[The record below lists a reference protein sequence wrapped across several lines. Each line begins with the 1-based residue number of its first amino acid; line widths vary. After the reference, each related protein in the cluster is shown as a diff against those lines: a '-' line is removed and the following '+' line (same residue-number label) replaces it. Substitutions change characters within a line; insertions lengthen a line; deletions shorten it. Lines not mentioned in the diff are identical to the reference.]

1 MTLANRRLETA
12 GELSMQRVGHTV
24 LALVFAAAAALIV
37 GKLSVWRVIGP
48 TFGLEFFL
56 VTFVVFALV
65 FYSFLEWLFRKMPDE
80 IAKRVPTPSKE
91 LSQKETVLR

>member
-1 MTLANRRLETA
+1 MRTA
-12 GELSMQRVGHTV
+12 ACRPLGNFPLQRVGHTV
-24 LALVFAAAAALIV
+24 LAVVFAAAAALIV

-80 IAKRVPTPSKE
+80 IAKRVHTQQGTAA
-91 LSQKETVLR
+91 QKETVLR